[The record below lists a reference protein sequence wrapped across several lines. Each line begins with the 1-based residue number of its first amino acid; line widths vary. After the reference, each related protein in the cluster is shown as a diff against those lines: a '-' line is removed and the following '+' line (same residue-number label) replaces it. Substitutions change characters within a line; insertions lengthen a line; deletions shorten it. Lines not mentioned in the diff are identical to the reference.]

1 MWLRRMD
8 SKKPFSLITIK
19 IGRNTSFLQF
29 ILNNFTRYLLKK
41 EDKKQSN
48 ENLYFSVYINNKY
61 PCTKHRK
68 TMIVYN
74 KHGNR
79 VEIDQYSGIN
89 HIRRV
94 MINQEF

>member
-1 MWLRRMD
+1 
-8 SKKPFSLITIK
+8 
-19 IGRNTSFLQF
+19 
-29 ILNNFTRYLLKK
+29 
-41 EDKKQSN
+41 
-48 ENLYFSVYINNKY
+48 
-61 PCTKHRK
+61 
-68 TMIVYN
+68 MIVYN